1 MIGTLLASSSKMDQG
16 TNHFA
21 YLRYRAQYRMYPT
34 DYTNKKASLDIGP
47 QTCIDNQS
55 VPLCIQKEIP
65 PTAYGAEEQLE
76 VRKKAMTN
84 KQEVSFSFMW

>member
-1 MIGTLLASSSKMDQG
+1 MDQG

-21 YLRYRAQYRMYPT
+21 YLRYRAQYRLYLT
-34 DYTNKKASLDIGP
+34 ENTNKKASLDVGP

-55 VPLCIQKEIP
+55 VPLHAQKETP
-65 PTAYGAEEQLE
+65 PTACGAEEQLE